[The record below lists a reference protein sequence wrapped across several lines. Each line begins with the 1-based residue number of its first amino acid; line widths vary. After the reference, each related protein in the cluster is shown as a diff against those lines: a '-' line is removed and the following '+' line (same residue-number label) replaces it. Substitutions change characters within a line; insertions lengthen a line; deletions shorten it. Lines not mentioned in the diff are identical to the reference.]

1 MNSIVVTNKWTS
13 HQNDTSLFTLHIMIV
28 KVITISIATILAGTT
43 ITMVKLCK
51 ALTR

>member
-1 MNSIVVTNKWTS
+1 MN
-13 HQNDTSLFTLHIMIV
+13 V

-43 ITMVKLCK
+43 ITMVKLCT